1 MEPVIV
7 NDVGPPEAAA
17 AATAVVA
24 FSLCVDIVVQG
35 CSGLQG
41 YVYIHNYY

>member
-1 MEPVIV
+1 MKPTIV
-7 NDVGPPEAAA
+7 DDVEPPEA

-24 FSLCVDIVVQG
+24 FSLFVDIIQG
-35 CSGLQG
+35 CCSGLQG

>member
-7 NDVGPPEAAA
+7 NDVGPPEAA

>member
-1 MEPVIV
+1 MKPAIV
-7 NDVGPPEAAA
+7 DDVEPPEAAA
-17 AATAVVA
+17 AIAVVA
-24 FSLCVDIVVQG
+24 FSLCVDIIQG